1 MFMATWRKR
10 GAMLPGE
17 RGGKWA
23 GLGCWMGWL
32 VLWTELFPPPNLY
45 IQVGQKNDLKVYI
58 FKTAQNM
65 S

>member
-1 MFMATWRKR
+1 
-10 GAMLPGE
+10 MLPGE

-45 IQVGQKNDLKVYI
+45 IQAPV
-58 FKTAQNM
+58 
-65 S
+65 